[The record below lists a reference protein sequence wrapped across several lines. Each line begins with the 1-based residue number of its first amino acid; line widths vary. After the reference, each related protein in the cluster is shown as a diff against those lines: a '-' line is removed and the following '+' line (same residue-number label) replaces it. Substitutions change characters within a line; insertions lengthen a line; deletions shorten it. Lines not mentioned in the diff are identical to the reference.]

1 MSRYRS
7 KSWRAYQPR
16 SSVTDVTE
24 PSAPPSAAPRKPVAL
39 GACRILGLDPGSRRT
54 GYGLI
59 EVDGAQIRCLTQ
71 GRIEVD
77 GLPLVERLARIH
89 AGVAELIA
97 VHQPAEV
104 AVEKVFVNRNVESAL
119 KLGQARGAAL
129 AALGPAVTLA
139 EYAPR
144 AIKLAT
150 VGFGGADKMQV
161 VHMMRTL
168 LQLSGKV
175 TSDAADALAVAM
187 CHAQHR
193 RLGLLMAGGVG

>member
-1 MSRYRS
+1 M
-7 KSWRAYQPR
+7 
-16 SSVTDVTE
+16 E
-24 PSAPPSAAPRKPVAL
+24 SAAPPPKPVL
-39 GACRILGLDPGSRRT
+39 RGGCRILGLDPGSRRT

-59 EVDGAQIRCLTQ
+59 EVDGAQIRCLAQ

-97 VHQPAEV
+97 EHRPQEV

-129 AALGPAVTLA
+129 AALGPTVELA

-168 LQLSGKV
+168 LQLPGKV

-193 RLGLLMAGGVG
+193 RLGLLLAGGAG